1 MSITVKEN
9 ILKQAAERSI
19 DDFLEVIVN
28 AIYESVNFRLDAT
41 SMQTLNADQ
50 ITLLAYKIM
59 QTEVMDG
66 GFIQLIHNGYGGFIF
81 HNPFAKMMRLWN
93 IPELATLV
101 NKAHKAY
108 NKFHLEIERDCT
120 DDEFMA
126 MFENY
131 PVFDDL
137 DDNFVE
143 NEEIWTSQVAY
154 YVDEHLTAFVKI
166 ETDE

>member
-66 GFIQLIHNGYGGFIF
+66 GFIQL
-81 HNPFAKMMRLWN
+81 
-93 IPELATLV
+93 T
-101 NKAHKAY
+101 
-108 NKFHLEIERDCT
+108 
-120 DDEFMA
+120 
-126 MFENY
+126 
-131 PVFDDL
+131 
-137 DDNFVE
+137 
-143 NEEIWTSQVAY
+143 
-154 YVDEHLTAFVKI
+154 
-166 ETDE
+166 